1 MFEDPD
7 KFPSYKALQDR
18 IESLPPLSGGG
29 AVNYRATVIDLD
41 RTPLE
46 KEDLRTLGHTLL
58 TLYQIAFGELPPNI
72 DGNLEGVIAQV
83 ATGKYLM
90 ARPRLLCRCVTD
102 LLNGQLGGDVAVA
115 IAARAMELQ
124 ERHDQEL
131 AGQ

>member
-1 MFEDPD
+1 M
-7 KFPSYKALQDR
+7 
-18 IESLPPLSGGG
+18 
-29 AVNYRATVIDLD
+29 IDLD

-46 KEDLRTLGHTLL
+46 KADLRTLGHTLL
-58 TLYQIAFGELPPNI
+58 TLHQIAFGELPPNI
-72 DGNLEGVIAQV
+72 DGKLEGVITPI

-115 IAARAMELQ
+115 IAARARELQ
-124 ERHDQEL
+124 ERREKEL